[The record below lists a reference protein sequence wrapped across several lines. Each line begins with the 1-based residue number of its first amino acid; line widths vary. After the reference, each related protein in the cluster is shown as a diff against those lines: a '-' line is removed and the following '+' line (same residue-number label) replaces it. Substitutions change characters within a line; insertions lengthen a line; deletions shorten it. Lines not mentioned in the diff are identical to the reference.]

1 MGLQSSCI
9 SSKRN
14 EPTNLVILTFQLGR
28 YNTKKREIRCIAC
41 YMVVSAKEKYKS
53 KRGWEM
59 LGREADNSTWKSL
72 GRLLGTWYLMAKKDI

>member
-1 MGLQSSCI
+1 
-9 SSKRN
+9 
-14 EPTNLVILTFQLGR
+14 
-28 YNTKKREIRCIAC
+28 
-41 YMVVSAKEKYKS
+41 MVVSAKEKYKS